1 MTFDKCAA
9 CYQVRAPPSAACV
22 SLPNIHDVK
31 QLGRNL
37 KSLPKTKGLS
47 KETPSLRLSPRRLC
61 RLQRG
66 ALLRKSKLPLQH
78 LFCINSQFFHQTA
91 NLNENQAV
99 ASRGKLIAR
108 FSGVQSTRFRKKMS
122 LTHVSHKFEVWG
134 RPLVTARV
142 GQCLATER

>member
-1 MTFDKCAA
+1 MSNSWVETLSLYPKQKASRRRPPRCGFRHEDYVVFSEARYLENRNFLCNTFFASI
-9 CYQVRAPPSAACV
+9 RS
-22 SLPNIHDVK
+22 
-31 QLGRNL
+31 
-37 KSLPKTKGLS
+37 
-47 KETPSLRLSPRRLC
+47 
-61 RLQRG
+61 
-66 ALLRKSKLPLQH
+66 
-78 LFCINSQFFHQTA
+78 FFHQTA
-91 NLNENQAV
+91 NLSENQAV